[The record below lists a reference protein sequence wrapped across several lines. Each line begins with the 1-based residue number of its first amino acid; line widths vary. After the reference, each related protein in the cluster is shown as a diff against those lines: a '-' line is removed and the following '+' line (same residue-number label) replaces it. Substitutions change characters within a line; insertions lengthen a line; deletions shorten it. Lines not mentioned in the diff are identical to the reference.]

1 MPAILA
7 SECLYVSR
15 VQVIRS
21 IPIGYLFMSKAV
33 YLAGDF
39 SGIQRYVLGVKSAG
53 KAQAKRLRARS
64 FLLELF
70 EHAAL
75 WTIKER
81 LCIADDDVLVR
92 GGGGFL
98 IRIPPDTDPVR
109 LEEIRSGLQRK
120 LWDESGGEIHLSLGW
135 AETPLTARARLEV
148 QKCRIG
154 FSMLQSSGGW
164 NPEGWCQP
172 PLDKPCE
179 VCRQAPGQ
187 QSVQEDEGEEVLH
200 CRSCL
205 EARKLGE
212 NLTRWKWM
220 RPGGS
225 SVRVLGVAFETLE
238 IQTPESFQVG
248 RWIPRHSDS
257 REPLTFQEIAAQAR
271 NDRRLAVLKADV
283 DDMGVRVGQIA
294 GEDRSYSR
302 LRSFSYSLHEFF
314 GQTIQELLAKSW
326 PLIYTLYAG
335 GDDLLLVGP
344 WNVVLD
350 FAGTLARE
358 FETGPAQEYSPLT
371 LSAGIAL
378 TSYRVPIRHAVE
390 CAEEL
395 LESAKERPGKNR
407 CAALGA
413 DWSWRQH
420 KPVVGDGKR
429 LADWVEA
436 GVAPRSL
443 LHRLLR
449 LAESAKPL
457 SAARWA
463 YQIER
468 NVPRRHTDFHR
479 WANHVLEYI
488 ERDGQRV
495 NELAASL
502 RYALLATRPQKEG
515 RDD

>member
-1 MPAILA
+1 
-7 SECLYVSR
+7 
-15 VQVIRS
+15 
-21 IPIGYLFMSKAV
+21 MSKAV

-75 WTIKER
+75 WTVKER
-81 LCIADDDVLVR
+81 LRIADDDVLVR

-120 LWDESGGEIHLSLGW
+120 LWDESGGEVQFSLGW
-135 AETPLTARARLEV
+135 AETPLAARAHLEL
-148 QKCRIG
+148 QKRRIG
-154 FSMLQSSGGW
+154 AFMLQSSGGW
-164 NPEGWCQP
+164 NPAGWSQP
-172 PLDKPCE
+172 SLDKPCE
-179 VCRQAPGQ
+179 VCRQSPGQ
-187 QSVQEDEGEEVLH
+187 QSVQDEGEEVLH

-212 NLTRWKWM
+212 KLTRWKWM
-220 RPGGS
+220 RPGGG
-225 SVRVLGVAFETLE
+225 SVQALGVGFEHVNDQESEAFR
-238 IQTPESFQVG
+238 VG

-257 REPLTFQEIAAQAR
+257 REPLTFQEIAEQAR
-271 NDRRLAVLKADV
+271 SDRRLAVLKADV

-294 GEDRSYSR
+294 GEDQSYNR

-344 WNVVLD
+344 WDVVLD
-350 FAGTLARE
+350 FAGSLVRK

-378 TSYRVPIRHAVE
+378 TPYRVPIRHAVE
-390 CAEEL
+390 RAEEL
-395 LESAKERPGKNR
+395 LESAKQRPGKNR

-413 DWSWRQH
+413 DWSWKQH
-420 KPVVGDGKR
+420 ESVVGDGKR
-429 LADWVEA
+429 LADWVGA

-449 LAESAKPL
+449 LAESSKPVR
-457 SAARWA
+457 AARWA

-468 NVPRRHTDFHR
+468 NVHRRHTDFRR
-479 WANHVLEYI
+479 WANHVIEYL
-488 ERDGQRV
+488 ERDEQRV

-502 RYALLATRPQKEG
+502 RYALLATRPRKEG

>member
-1 MPAILA
+1 
-7 SECLYVSR
+7 
-15 VQVIRS
+15 
-21 IPIGYLFMSKAV
+21 MSKAV

-39 SGIQRYVLGVKSAG
+39 SGIQRYVLGVKRAG

-81 LCIADDDVLVR
+81 LRIADDDVLVR

-98 IRIPPDTDPVR
+98 VRIPPDTDPVR

-120 LWDESGGEIHLSLGW
+120 LWNESGGEVQFSLGW
-135 AETPLTARARLEV
+135 AETPLAARARLEL
-148 QKCRIG
+148 QKRRIG
-154 FSMLQSSGGW
+154 ASILQSSGGW
-164 NPEGWCQP
+164 NLEGWSQP
-172 PLDKPCE
+172 PLDEPFGKPCDI
-179 VCRQAPGQ
+179 CRQSPGSQ
-187 QSVQEDEGEEVLH
+187 VVQDEDEEALH
-200 CRSCL
+200 CKSCL
-205 EARKLGE
+205 EARRLGE
-212 NLTRWKWM
+212 KLTRWKWM
-220 RPGGS
+220 RPGGN
-225 SVRVLGVAFETLE
+225 SVRALGVAFEALE
-238 IQTPESFQVG
+238 TRTPGSFPVG

-257 REPLTFQEIAAQAR
+257 REPLTFQEIAEQAR
-271 NDRRLAVLKADV
+271 SDRRLAVLKADV

-294 GEDRSYSR
+294 GEDQSYNR

-344 WNVVLD
+344 WDVVLD
-350 FAGTLARE
+350 FAGSLVRK

-371 LSAGIAL
+371 LSAGITL
-378 TSYRVPIRHAVE
+378 TPYRVPIRHAVE
-390 CAEEL
+390 RAEEL
-395 LESAKERPGKNR
+395 LESAKQRPGKNR

-413 DWSWRQH
+413 DWSWKQH
-420 KPVVGDGKR
+420 ESVVGDGKR
-429 LADWVEA
+429 LADWVGA

-449 LAESAKPL
+449 LAESSKPVR
-457 SAARWA
+457 AARWA

-468 NVPRRHTDFHR
+468 NVHRRHTDFRR
-479 WANHVLEYI
+479 WANHVIEYL
-488 ERDGQRV
+488 ERDEQRV

-502 RYALLATRPQKEG
+502 RYALLATRPRKEG
-515 RDD
+515 RDG

>member
-1 MPAILA
+1 
-7 SECLYVSR
+7 
-15 VQVIRS
+15 
-21 IPIGYLFMSKAV
+21 MSKAV

-75 WTIKER
+75 WTVKER
-81 LCIADDDVLVR
+81 LRIADDDVLVR

-120 LWDESGGEIHLSLGW
+120 LWDESGGEVQFSLGW
-135 AETPLTARARLEV
+135 AETPLAARARLEV
-148 QKCRIG
+148 QKRRIG
-154 FSMLQSSGGW
+154 ASILQSSGGW
-164 NPEGWCQP
+164 NSAGWSQP
-172 PLDKPCE
+172 SLDNPCE
-179 VCRQAPGQ
+179 VCRQSPGQ
-187 QSVQEDEGEEVLH
+187 QSVQDEGEEALH

-212 NLTRWKWM
+212 KLTRWKWM

-225 SVRVLGVAFETLE
+225 SVQALGVGFEHMNDQEPEAFR
-238 IQTPESFQVG
+238 VG

-257 REPLTFQEIAAQAR
+257 DEPLTFQEIAEQAR
-271 NDRRLAVLKADV
+271 SDHRLAVLKADV
-283 DDMGVRVGQIA
+283 DDMGVRVGQVA
-294 GEDRSYSR
+294 GEDPSHNR

-314 GQTIQELLAKSW
+314 GQTIQELLAESW

-344 WNVVLD
+344 WNIVLD
-350 FAGTLARE
+350 FAGFLARE
-358 FETGPAQEYSPLT
+358 FEVGPAQEYSPLT
-371 LSAGIAL
+371 LSAGITL
-378 TSYRVPIRHAVE
+378 TPYRVPIRHAVE
-390 CAEEL
+390 RAEEL
-395 LESAKERPGKNR
+395 LESAKQRPGKNR

-413 DWSWRQH
+413 DWSWKQH
-420 KPVVGDGKR
+420 ESVVGEGKR
-429 LADWVEA
+429 LADWVED

-449 LAESAKPL
+449 LAESGKSL
-457 SAARWA
+457 SASRWA

-468 NVPRRHTDFHR
+468 NVHQRHSDFRR
-479 WANHVLEYI
+479 WANHVIEYL
-488 ERDGQRV
+488 ERDEQRV
-495 NELAASL
+495 SELAASL
-502 RYALLATRPQKEG
+502 RYALLATRPRKEG
-515 RDD
+515 RDG

>member
-1 MPAILA
+1 
-7 SECLYVSR
+7 
-15 VQVIRS
+15 
-21 IPIGYLFMSKAV
+21 MSKAV

-39 SGIQRYVLGVKSAG
+39 SGIQCYVLGVKSAG

-81 LCIADDDVLVR
+81 MRIADDDVLVR

-98 IRIPPDTDPVR
+98 VRIPPDTDPIR

-120 LWDESGGEIHLSLGW
+120 VWDESGGEVQFLLGW
-135 AETPLTARARLEV
+135 AETPLDARDHLEF
-148 QKCRIG
+148 QKRRMG
-154 FSMLQSSGGW
+154 VFMLQSSGDW
-164 NPEGWCQP
+164 RPEGWSQP
-172 PLDKPCE
+172 PLDEPFDKPCD
-179 VCRQAPGQ
+179 VCRQSPGRQ
-187 QSVQEDEGEEVLH
+187 VVQDEDGEVLH
-200 CRSCL
+200 CSSCL

-212 NLTRWKWM
+212 KLTRWKWM

-225 SVRVLGVAFETLE
+225 SARALGVAFEALE
-238 IQTPESFQVG
+238 IRTPESFRVG

-257 REPLTFQEIAAQAR
+257 GEPLTFQEISEQAR
-271 NDRRLAVLKADV
+271 GDRRLAVLKADA

-294 GEDRSYSR
+294 GEDRTHRR
-302 LRSFSYSLHEFF
+302 LCSFSRDLHTFF
-314 GQTIQELLAKSW
+314 GETIQNRLEEAWRS
-326 PLIYTLYAG
+326 IYTLYAG

-350 FAGTLARE
+350 FAGSLVKE
-358 FETGPAQEYSPLT
+358 FEAGPAQEYSPLT

-378 TSYRVPIRHAVE
+378 TPYRVPIRHAVE
-390 CAEEL
+390 RAEEL
-395 LESAKERPGKNR
+395 LESAKQRPGKNR
-407 CAALGA
+407 CAALGT
-413 DWSWRQH
+413 DWSWKQH
-420 KPVVGDGKR
+420 ESVVDDGKR
-429 LADWVEA
+429 LAGWVES

-449 LAESAKPL
+449 LAESDRPVR
-457 SAARWA
+457 AARWA

-468 NVPRRHTDFHR
+468 NVQRRHTDFR
-479 WANHVLEYI
+479 SWANHMLEYL
-488 ERDGQRV
+488 ERDEQRV

-502 RYALLATRPQKEG
+502 RYALLATRPRKEG
-515 RDD
+515 RDE

>member
-1 MPAILA
+1 
-7 SECLYVSR
+7 
-15 VQVIRS
+15 
-21 IPIGYLFMSKAV
+21 MSKAV

-81 LCIADDDVLVR
+81 LRIADDDVLVR

-98 IRIPPDTDPVR
+98 IRIPSDTDPVR

-120 LWDESGGEIHLSLGW
+120 LWDEAGGEVQFSLSW
-135 AETPLTARARLEV
+135 AETPFAARARLEF
-148 QKCRIG
+148 QKRRIG
-154 FSMLQSSGGW
+154 VFMLQSSSGW
-164 NPEGWCQP
+164 NPEGWSQP
-172 PLDKPCE
+172 PLDEPCE
-179 VCRQAPGQ
+179 VCRQSPGQ
-187 QSVQEDEGEEVLH
+187 QSVLDEGEEVLH
-200 CRSCL
+200 CKSCL

-212 NLTRWKWM
+212 KLTRWKWM
-220 RPGGS
+220 RPGGG
-225 SVRVLGVAFETLE
+225 SVQALGVAFEELE
-238 IQTPESFQVG
+238 TQTPESFRVG

-257 REPLTFQEIAAQAR
+257 REPLTFQEIAEQAR
-271 NDRRLAVLKADV
+271 SDHRLAVLKADV
-283 DDMGVRVGQIA
+283 DDMGVRVGQVA
-294 GEDRSYSR
+294 GEDPSYNR
-302 LRSFSYSLHEFF
+302 LRSFSYRLHEFF
-314 GQTIQELLAKSW
+314 GQTIQELLEKSW

-344 WNVVLD
+344 WDVVLD
-350 FAGTLARE
+350 FAGFLVRE
-358 FETGPAQEYSPLT
+358 FEAGPAQEYSPLT

-378 TSYRVPIRHAVE
+378 TPYRVPIRHAVE
-390 CAEEL
+390 RAEEL
-395 LESAKERPGKNR
+395 LESAKQRPGKNR
-407 CAALGA
+407 CAALGT
-413 DWSWRQH
+413 DWSWKQH
-420 KPVVGDGKR
+420 ESVVGDGKR
-429 LADWVEA
+429 LADWVGA

-449 LAESAKPL
+449 LSESDKPVR
-457 SAARWA
+457 AARWA

-468 NVPRRHTDFHR
+468 NVHRRHTDFRR
-479 WANHVLEYI
+479 WANHVLEYL
-488 ERDGQRV
+488 ECDKQRV

-502 RYALLATRPQKEG
+502 RYALLATRPRKEI